1 MTFYKSSNEMKTEKK
16 GYPSRKM
23 VGKGENQKSVCKKLW
38 RPIRII
44 FLSLT
49 IFTLT
54 FLAYLGLYTVLNNM
68 TTPVQTVTV
77 SSEGPAA
84 EIYPDTMGQY
94 NVLQFTIV
102 ITANILK
109 GEFWYI
115 LHDLSAEDGPIR
127 SSSERHMFDPQQGWQ
142 LNIFKTG
149 CQTIG

>member
-16 GYPSRKM
+16 GDPSRKM

-68 TTPVQTVTV
+68 TTPVQTVSV

-84 EIYPDTMGQY
+84 EIYPDYMGQY
-94 NVLQFTIV
+94 NILREIYRSDRAVFKHVDREDRFIIYTGRNAIVFLYKVVTLQTSKDF
-102 ITANILK
+102 
-109 GEFWYI
+109 
-115 LHDLSAEDGPIR
+115 LSFIKR
-127 SSSERHMFDPQQGWQ
+127 KHSSS
-142 LNIFKTG
+142 
-149 CQTIG
+149 